1 MHSPATAAQKSVPIL
16 PGLAALADRYDGFI
30 LDLWG
35 TIHDGIRPWAGAVE
49 CLAELTRRGKRVLLL
64 SNAPRRSHLA
74 IERLLEM
81 GVPRDLYGDVLTS
94 GEAAHD
100 ALIAR
105 NDAWHAKLGR
115 RCHLLG
121 PKKDDSVL
129 EGVPDERVDE
139 LADADYI
146 VNVGTRRRLDG
157 MEIYEPFLADA
168 ARRNLPM
175 ICCNPDYVVLRG
187 DDRELCAGALA
198 LRYEEIG
205 GDVYYHGK
213 PHAPIY
219 AESLK
224 RLGLADP
231 RRVLAVGDALRTDV
245 AGAARVGMDS
255 VFVASTGI
263 MAKDMGIA
271 PFEDPDPAT
280 LARMCAAEGH
290 YPTAALS
297 VFRW

>member
-1 MHSPATAAQKSVPIL
+1 MHSPAQPKSVPIL

-35 TIHDGIRPWAGAVE
+35 TIHDGLRPWAGAIE
-49 CLAELTRRGKRVLLL
+49 CLAELKRRGKRVLLL

-74 IERLLEM
+74 IARLGEM
-81 GVPRDLYGDVLTS
+81 GVPRDHYGDVLTS
-94 GEAAHD
+94 GEAAQN
-100 ALIAR
+100 ALATR
-105 NDAWHAKLGR
+105 GDPWHAKLGR

-121 PKKDDSVL
+121 PRKDDSVL
-129 EGVPDERVDE
+129 EDVPHERVE
-139 LADADYI
+139 ALSDADYI
-146 VNVGTRRRLDG
+146 VNVGTRGRLDRL
-157 MEIYEPFLADA
+157 EQYEDFLADA
-168 ARRNLPM
+168 AGRKLPM
-175 ICCNPDYVVLRG
+175 ICCNPDFVVLRG

-205 GDVYYHGK
+205 GEVYYHGK

-224 RLGLADP
+224 RLGLSDP
-231 RRVLAVGDALRTDV
+231 ARVIGVGDALRTDV
-245 AGAARVGMDS
+245 AGATAAGMDS
-255 VFVASTGI
+255 VLITSTGI

-271 PFEDPDPAT
+271 PFEDPDPDV

-290 YPTAALS
+290 YPTAAIAA
-297 VFRW
+297 FRW

>member
-1 MHSPATAAQKSVPIL
+1 MHSPANPKSVPIL

-35 TIHDGIRPWAGAVE
+35 TIHDGLRPWAGAVE
-49 CLAELTRRGKRVLLL
+49 CLAELKRRGKRVLLL
-64 SNAPRRSHLA
+64 SNAPRRSYLA
-74 IERLLEM
+74 IQRLGEM
-81 GVPRDLYGDVLTS
+81 GVPRDHYGDVLTS
-94 GEAAHD
+94 GEAAQN
-100 ALIAR
+100 ALVAR
-105 NDAWHAKLGR
+105 RDPWHAKLGR

-121 PKKDDSVL
+121 PAKDDSVL
-129 EGVPDERVDE
+129 EDVPDERVE
-139 LADADYI
+139 SLADADYI

-157 MEIYEPFLADA
+157 MELYEGFLADA
-168 ARRNLPM
+168 AGRKLPM

-205 GDVYYHGK
+205 GEVYYHGK

-219 AESLK
+219 AESLR

-231 RRVLAVGDALRTDV
+231 RHVLGVGDALRTDV
-245 AGAARVGMDS
+245 AGAAAAGMDS
-255 VFVASTGI
+255 VLITSTGI

-280 LARMCAAEGH
+280 LARACAAEGH
-290 YPTAALS
+290 YPTAAIAA
-297 VFRW
+297 FRW

>member
-1 MHSPATAAQKSVPIL
+1 MHSPANPKSVPIL

-35 TIHDGIRPWAGAVE
+35 TIHDGLRPWAGAVA
-49 CLAELTRRGKRVLLL
+49 CLAELKRRGKRVLLL
-64 SNAPRRSHLA
+64 SNAPRRSYLA
-74 IERLLEM
+74 IQRLGEM
-81 GVPRDLYGDVLTS
+81 GVPRDHYGDVLTS
-94 GEAAHD
+94 GEAAQN
-100 ALIAR
+100 ALVAR
-105 NDAWHAKLGR
+105 RDPWHAKLGR

-121 PKKDDSVL
+121 PAKDDSVL
-129 EGVPDERVDE
+129 EDVPDERVE
-139 LADADYI
+139 SLADADYI

-157 MEIYEPFLADA
+157 MELYEGFLADA
-168 ARRNLPM
+168 AGRKLPM

-205 GDVYYHGK
+205 GEVYYHGK

-219 AESLK
+219 AESLR

-231 RRVLAVGDALRTDV
+231 RHVLGVGDALRTDV
-245 AGAARVGMDS
+245 AGAAAAGMDS
-255 VFVASTGI
+255 VLITSTGI

-280 LARMCAAEGH
+280 LARACAAEGH
-290 YPTAALS
+290 YPTAAIAA
-297 VFRW
+297 FRW